1 MLVPEVLC
9 LGDVYAF
16 RSLFFYTLKKVQ
28 NCVKFKM
35 MLYFLYFKVYYIL
48 KNVQNCIKFKMEIKM
63 PVIKRDLYLNQI
75 IDRKH
80 NGLIKIISGIRRCGK
95 SYLLF
100 ELFKQHLLDNGVKE
114 NHIIATA
121 LDGYKQ
127 EKFQNP
133 DVYYDYIIS
142 QIKDQ
147 EMYYILLD
155 EVQMMDKFESVL
167 NGLMRI
173 KNVDIYVTG
182 SNSRFLSSD
191 VVTEFRGRGDEIK
204 VYPLNFAEFYSVSN
218 NDFLTAWKEYM
229 TFGGMP
235 LVLSY
240 KNTTDKI
247 KYLQN
252 LFKET
257 YLRDIIDRNKI
268 KNNEELEELI
278 NIVASNIG
286 CLTNPKRL
294 SDTFNSIKHVNIS
307 SPTITQYL
315 EYLQDAFIIN
325 KVLRYDIK
333 GKKYINT
340 PYKYYFS
347 DHGLRNACLDFRQN
361 EETHLMENII
371 YNELNVRG
379 FNVDVGEVEI
389 LKKTNTTYTR
399 KNTEVDFVANIG
411 SKRYYIQSALEMPTN
426 EKKEQEERSLMEIR
440 DSFKKIIIVKSDII
454 PYQDEN
460 GITIIG
466 LKDFLLKPNS
476 LEL

>member
-1 MLVPEVLC
+1 
-9 LGDVYAF
+9 
-16 RSLFFYTLKKVQ
+16 
-28 NCVKFKM
+28 
-35 MLYFLYFKVYYIL
+35 
-48 KNVQNCIKFKMEIKM
+48 M
-63 PVIKRDLYLNQI
+63 PLIKRDLYLKQI

-100 ELFKQHLLDNGVKE
+100 DLFKQHLLTNGIDEK
-114 NHIIATA
+114 HIITTA
-121 LDGYKQ
+121 LDGYGQ
-127 EKFQNP
+127 EKYRDP
-133 DVYYDYIIS
+133 DIYYNYVTS
-142 QIKDQ
+142 LVKDKS
-147 EMYYILLD
+147 MYYILLD
-155 EVQMMDKFESVL
+155 EVQLMDKFESVL

-204 VYPLNFAEFYSVSN
+204 VYPLNFAEFYSVQN
-218 NDFLTAWKEYM
+218 TDFSTAWKEYV

-240 KNTTDKI
+240 KNAKDKI

-257 YLRDIIDRNKI
+257 YLRDIIDRNRI

-278 NIVASNIG
+278 NIIASNIG

-294 SDTFNSIKHVNIS
+294 SDTFASIKHVDIS
-307 SPTITQYL
+307 TPTITQYL
-315 EYLQDAFIIN
+315 DYLQNAFIIS
-325 KVLRYDIK
+325 KVVRYDIK

-340 PYKYYFS
+340 PYKYYFA
-347 DHGLRNACLDFRQN
+347 DTGLRNARLDFRQS

-371 YNELNVRG
+371 YNELNIRG
-379 FNVDVGEVEI
+379 FNVDVGNIE
-389 LKKTNTTYTR
+389 LLDKKADDTYVR
-399 KNTEVDFVANIG
+399 KNTEIDFVANQG
-411 SKRYYIQSALEMPTN
+411 SKRYYIQSALEIPTN
-426 EKKEQEERSLMEIR
+426 EKKEQEERSLLGIR

-454 PYQDEN
+454 PYQNEK
-460 GITIIG
+460 GITVIG
-466 LKDFLLKPNS
+466 LKDFLLNPNS